1 MLANTGLQAAMSVHL
16 ASSLGILTTLQPH
29 VFFAHSELKARVE
42 TSMVVDL
49 GFSDRSRDREKAWSR
64 RTTQCQD
71 PVSIEKVWPM
81 L

>member
-1 MLANTGLQAAMSVHL
+1 MSVCL
-16 ASSLGILTTLQPH
+16 ASSLGILTTLQPR

-49 GFSDRSRDREKAWSR
+49 GFSDRSRDREKAWSQ
-64 RTTQCQD
+64 RTTQC
-71 PVSIEKVWPM
+71 PISICIEKVWPM